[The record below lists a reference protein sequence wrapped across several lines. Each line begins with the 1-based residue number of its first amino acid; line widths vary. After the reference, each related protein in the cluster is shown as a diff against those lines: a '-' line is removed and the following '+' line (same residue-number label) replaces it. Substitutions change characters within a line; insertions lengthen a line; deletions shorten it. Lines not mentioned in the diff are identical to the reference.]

1 MLHQRE
7 LLTRKVG
14 CVALA
19 VYCIFSRSVSFQG
32 IANRSS
38 CGRASELCPVRV
50 INPFNEL
57 AIERF
62 VSDTCQAL

>member
-19 VYCIFSRSVSFQG
+19 AAYFSRSVSFQG

-38 CGRASELCPVRV
+38 CCRASELCPVRV
-50 INPFNEL
+50 VNPFNEL
-57 AIERF
+57 AIER
-62 VSDTCQAL
+62 VSYTCQAL